1 MCRGR
6 TTIPSKSERHM
17 KFRACRPSPAHAL
30 KFHAVPSETAHGT
43 FAILLHSN
51 TAPHLPL
58 QYAIL
63 PDKWG
68 AVLSKLGCSPILLTV
83 PLSGNG
89 EREVPLLVC
98 LQARPYSCSQLCQT
112 FCTSSLSSRNSRSF
126 SMFLMSSSLVS
137 MDFSELFRRLCRTRT
152 NFYPGCMSQQ
162 NYTAKSQLVKRKKRS
177 RREAAPN

>member
-6 TTIPSKSERHM
+6 TTITGKSERHI
-17 KFRACRPSPAHAL
+17 KFRPCGPSPAHAL
-30 KFHAVPSETAHGT
+30 KFHAVPSEMAHGT
-43 FAILLHSN
+43 FAMLLHSN

-68 AVLSKLGCSPILLTV
+68 AVLSQLGCLPILLTV

-112 FCTSSLSSRNSRSF
+112 FCTSSFSSSR
-126 SMFLMSSSLVS
+126 SMSLVMFFTSSSSVS
-137 MDFSELFRRLCRTRT
+137 LM
-152 NFYPGCMSQQ
+152 
-162 NYTAKSQLVKRKKRS
+162 
-177 RREAAPN
+177 